1 MVLTVYG
8 TSMSIM
14 GAKNNLRNTPIEGQ
28 ASASEGRT
36 SASGHKY
43 SVAVQL
49 DEQPSLTTPAGRY
62 TDELYVNLLF

>member
-28 ASASEGRT
+28 T
-36 SASGHKY
+36 SAPGHKY
-43 SVAVQL
+43 SVAVQV

>member
-28 ASASEGRT
+28 T
-36 SASGHKY
+36 SASAHKY

-49 DEQPSLTTPAGRY
+49 DEQPSLTTPARRY

>member
-1 MVLTVYG
+1 
-8 TSMSIM
+8 MSIM

-28 ASASEGRT
+28 T